1 MCKIYE
7 YKYEYEYSYEWCLL
21 FYSLRRTSLNDK
33 PLPYVKGL
41 YSVTPYW
48 LSRVTEEVGLSF
60 NRETTRGGLM
70 FSEQFLTRVHYE
82 LHTYRYCVA

>member
-33 PLPYVKGL
+33 PLPYVKRL
-41 YSVTPYW
+41 YSVTPY
-48 LSRVTEEVGLSF
+48 
-60 NRETTRGGLM
+60 
-70 FSEQFLTRVHYE
+70 
-82 LHTYRYCVA
+82 